1 MPKPDRR
8 PGYILSH
15 TAELAYHPHMPVL
28 TDDEITRLTPPE
40 RLALI
45 GALWDSLD
53 DREPAIPQAQQAEL
67 DRRLASFETDRA
79 QAVAWD

>member
-1 MPKPDRR
+1 
-8 PGYILSH
+8 
-15 TAELAYHPHMPVL
+15 MPVL

-53 DREPAIPQAQQAEL
+53 DREPALPQAQQAEL

-79 QAVAWD
+79 QAVAWDQIKTELAARRA